1 MGNSALKSHFEHGQK
16 TGVLNLSKQKLDEF
30 PSGMKSL
37 SNNLRSLDMS
47 DNKFT
52 VIPTEIHTYQK
63 LKVLILNR
71 NRLTNL
77 PDELGSLAKLES
89 FSATDNKLTTL
100 PTSFANLT
108 ALKKVH
114 LSGNLIKEFPVMLC
128 GLSHLDFIDLSKNK
142 LTTVPKGV
150 AKLQCIELNL
160 NQNQISSIHLD
171 LASCPRLKTL
181 RIEENCLPLEGFP
194 SEIFY
199 LSNVSLI
206 CAEGNLFEMKSFM
219 DLDGYEKYMERYT
232 AVKNK
237 LL

>member
-30 PSGMKSL
+30 PSGMKIL
-37 SNNLRSLDMS
+37 NNSLRSLDMS
-47 DNKFT
+47 DNKF
-52 VIPTEIHTYQK
+52 VAIPLEIQTYQK
-63 LKVLILNR
+63 LKVLILDR
-71 NRLTNL
+71 NRLTSL
-77 PDELGSLAKLES
+77 PEEIGCLPKLES
-89 FSATDNKLTTL
+89 FSATDNKLTVL
-100 PTSFANLT
+100 PKSFSNLSS
-108 ALKKVH
+108 LKKIH
-114 LSGNLIKEFPVMLC
+114 ISGNLIKEFPVMLI
-128 GLSHLDFIDLSKNK
+128 GLPHLDFIDLSKNK

-160 NQNQISSIHLD
+160 NQNQIASIHMD

-194 SEIFY
+194 TEIFH

-219 DLDGYEKYMERYT
+219 DLEGYDKYMERYT